1 MQYRPGDTVPRS
13 GVYRVEHHSHRLMH
27 EATLVAESR
36 FPVCKQC
43 RNKVRFCLLRPLK
56 DRQALPFHSHTLLEE
71 YSEPEPPL
79 AEAV

>member
-1 MQYRPGDTVPRS
+1 
-13 GVYRVEHHSHRLMH
+13 
-27 EATLVAESR
+27 
-36 FPVCKQC
+36 
-43 RNKVRFCLLRPLK
+43 VRFCLLRSLQ